1 MSTQTEKVNE
11 TIETGVM
18 GAKVANAATPKKKRR
33 GISNDTKATTRLK
46 FTHTDVTRYKGLFI
60 GHIEVR
66 VGWVTF
72 GEDVKN
78 SPSFIGKSVPQLI
91 IDFYSTHEK
100 EAERRYS
107 TITIFA
113 SESNVDNIP
122 SGSKYKFIENNF
134 QIIKH
139 VLDVTVLKGRELT
152 EQEEEMLELG
162 YVDFDDEGGYEPV
175 EVDDV
180 LKAWAV
186 LFENVVKL
194 IKTGGKDGKS
204 VLLDDKGKPRYFYG
218 KMYRYYK
225 NNGVWTPAGYGSQE
239 GELVFPNYVRE
250 GFFEEAF
257 LDANKQ
263 LLPPKRIKLD
273 EVRESIVPM
282 PDITRKKPNLPNNP
296 AIGGIAVGG
305 GTIPQVGFMPG
316 SPAMPGVPPTNGVG
330 SFDGAFDTDKRDDLP
345 F

>member
-1 MSTQTEKVNE
+1 MTGQENVNE
-11 TIETGVM
+11 AIETGVK
-18 GAKVANAATPKKKRR
+18 GTKVETATTPKKKRR
-33 GISNDTKATTRLK
+33 GISNDTRATTRLK
-46 FTHTDVTRYKGLFI
+46 FSHNDVTRYKGLFV
-60 GHIEVR
+60 GHIAVR
-66 VGWVTF
+66 VGYVTF

-78 SPSFIGKSVPQLI
+78 SPSFIGKAVPQLI

-100 EAERRYS
+100 EPERRYS

-113 SESNVDNIP
+113 AESNVDNIP

-139 VLDVTVLKGRELT
+139 VLDVVVLKGRELT
-152 EQEEEMLELG
+152 EQEEDMLELG

-175 EVDDV
+175 DTDEV

-194 IKTGGKDGKS
+194 IETGGKDSKS
-204 VLLDDKGKPRYFYG
+204 ALLDDKGKPRYFYG

-239 GELVFPNYVRE
+239 GELVFPTYVKE

-282 PDITRKKPNLPNNP
+282 PDITRKKPNMANIPTV
-296 AIGGIAVGG
+296 GGITVGG
-305 GTIPQVGFMPG
+305 GVIPQSGFVPG
-316 SPAMPGVPPTNGVG
+316 APAAPATPIGGNN
-330 SFDGAFDTDKRDDLP
+330 FDGAFDNGGTRDDLP